1 MFIPKSLNDASV
13 QELLMAQ
20 KKTLVVLGPFVIGLL
35 FIELGLFCYS
45 FYDPTIR
52 FSPDWFPYRV
62 WAYLLLPFG
71 AIALIIG
78 TIYLV
83 GANGEEKE

>member
-1 MFIPKSLNDASV
+1 MV
-13 QELLMAQ
+13 Q
-20 KKTLVVLGPFVIGLL
+20 KKALVLLGPFVIGLL

-52 FSPDWFPYRV
+52 FSPDWFPLRG

-71 AIALIIG
+71 VTALIIG
-78 TIYLV
+78 TIYLI
-83 GANGEEKE
+83 GTNEEEKE